1 MRRDAP
7 EAYATGDAAFPL
19 RPMMGGCPVRNVW
32 SIVARD
38 VRRLLRVPAAWVI
51 VLGLAVLPAFYAWVN
66 IIGFWNPYGNTA
78 KVRVSV
84 ANRDR
89 GTESAP
95 IAGVDLGDRIVD
107 SLGDNHDIGWA
118 FVDEDTAMRD
128 VRSGRSYA
136 AIVIP
141 EDFSDRLAG
150 LIAGDDER
158 PALEYYVNEK
168 ASPIAPKV
176 TDTAANTVDRQVN
189 ATFVSTV
196 SEVVVQAVNQAES
209 QASDS
214 ADAARTKADQA
225 LSDAQDAVA
234 SIRSAI
240 ADVTEADDPMDLTGV
255 RATLDNVRRLGADAA
270 SGLDGLSDLL
280 GTTRTT
286 LGQTVYTASTAF
298 DTGNSLLSQANAK
311 ATGALAS
318 ASGAITAAN
327 GQVAGGLATLQ
338 DITDRN
344 ATLLNNLKALSEA
357 LPDSSGTIMQAI
369 DQLQQANTT
378 LDGTIESLTALNGT
392 IGATATDT
400 GALADDLGTATQQAL
415 DASAQAR
422 STLNADAWPALGN
435 GLGALST
442 ASGTLGGQL
451 SAQGTLIDQASLI
464 VDQLDQALLQTTTA
478 LSDTDAALARV
489 QTRLGTLRTDLDALS
504 SAGTLDALFGGDGT
518 LDERKIADFML
529 SPTVLDEHVVYPVN
543 SYGSGMAP
551 LFTNLAMWAGVFM
564 LVALMKLEADDEGV
578 EDLTATQAY
587 LGRWLLLAV
596 MAAAQGL
603 VVTVGD
609 LVIGVQTVS
618 PVAFVATG
626 VIASVTYSAVA
637 YMLATTLL
645 HVGKAL
651 IMVMI
656 IVQIP
661 GAGGMYPIEMM
672 PGFFRALHPFFP
684 FTYAID
690 ALRETIGG
698 FYGNVWWTSMAHL
711 LVFAAVAFAIGIGV
725 RPRLTNV
732 NRLFARQIAQAGILN
747 GEPVTLR
754 GHEYPIGQI
763 LRVLGD
769 RTEYRE
775 AIVQRAAA
783 FEDLYPRLRRGATI
797 AGFVVPIILAVTFSL
812 TTDAKLAMLG
822 AWTVWVLLI
831 IAFLMGIELMRDH
844 LRRQVELGNLDDEE
858 IRVQLA
864 LRDLDRTRARRARR
878 RRRARRAD
886 RTREAARR
894 IVETDLIGLHDSKG
908 RHQA

>member
-1 MRRDAP
+1 M
-7 EAYATGDAAFPL
+7 
-19 RPMMGGCPVRNVW
+19 RNVL
-32 SIVARD
+32 SVFVRD

-78 KVRVSV
+78 NVRVSV
-84 ANRDR
+84 VNRDR

-118 FVDEDTAMRD
+118 FVDEDAAMRD

-150 LIAGDDER
+150 LIAGDDKR

-196 SEVVVQAVNQAES
+196 SEVVAQAVNQAEA

-214 ADAARTKADQA
+214 ADAARAKADRA
-225 LSDAQDAVA
+225 LADAQDAVA

-240 ADVTEADDPMDLTGV
+240 ADVTDADDPMDLTGV
-255 RATLDNVRRLGADAA
+255 RATLDDVRRLGTDAA

-286 LGQTVYTASTAF
+286 LGQTVDTASTAF

-327 GQVAGGLATLQ
+327 GQVSGGLATLQ

-344 ATLLNNLKALSEA
+344 ATLLNDLKALSEA
-357 LPDSSGTIMQAI
+357 LPDSAGTIAQAI
-369 DQLQQANTT
+369 EQLQQANTT
-378 LDGTIESLTALNGT
+378 LDGTVESLTALNGT
-392 IGATATDT
+392 IATTATDT

-464 VDQLDQALLQTTTA
+464 VDQLDQALQQTKTA

-489 QTRLGTLRTDLDALS
+489 QTRLGTLRTDLGALS

-564 LVALMKLEADDEGV
+564 LVALMKLETDGEGV

-711 LVFAAVAFAIGIGV
+711 LVFAAVAFAVGIGV

-886 RTREAARR
+886 RTREAARQV
-894 IVETDLIGLHDSKG
+894 VETDLIGLHDSKG
-908 RHQA
+908 RHRA

>member
-1 MRRDAP
+1 M
-7 EAYATGDAAFPL
+7 
-19 RPMMGGCPVRNVW
+19 RNVW

-51 VLGLAVLPAFYAWVN
+51 VFGLAVLPAFYAWVN
-66 IIGFWNPYGNTA
+66 IIGFWDPYGNTA
-78 KVRVSV
+78 NVQVSV
-84 ANRDR
+84 ANLDA
-89 GTESAP
+89 GTDKEP
-95 IAGVDLGDRIVD
+95 IAGTNLGDQIVA
-107 SLGDNHDIGWA
+107 SLQGNHELGWVFA
-118 FVDEDTAMRD
+118 DEDSAMED

-196 SEVVVQAVNQAES
+196 SEVVVQAVNQAGDQVS
-209 QASDS
+209 GD
-214 ADAARTKADQA
+214 ADAAHADVDRA
-225 LSDAQDAVA
+225 LADAQDAVA
-234 SIRSAI
+234 AVRSRI
-240 ADVTEADDPMDLTGV
+240 AEVTDLDAGAVTQEARAALGDVDRLGTDAANALTGV
-255 RATLDNVRRLGADAA
+255 
-270 SGLDGLSDLL
+270 SDLL
-280 GTTRTT
+280 SATQTS
-286 LGQTVYTASTAF
+286 LGANVAAASTAF
-298 DTGNSLLSQANAK
+298 DTGNSLLSQANAQ
-311 ATGALAS
+311 ASGALAS
-318 ASGAITAAN
+318 ASGAIVTAG
-327 GQVAGGLATLQ
+327 GQVGGTLAALQ
-338 DITDRN
+338 DVIDRN
-344 ATLLNNLKALSEA
+344 TGLLEDLRALSGT
-357 LPDSSGTIMQAI
+357 LPDSSADIDQTI
-369 DQLQQANTT
+369 DQLQRANES
-378 LDGTIESLTALNGT
+378 LSGTIETLTTLNDT
-392 IGATATDT
+392 ITATASDT
-400 GALADDLGTATQQAL
+400 GDLADSLQTATQQAL
-415 DASAQAR
+415 TASAQAR
-422 STLNADAWPALGN
+422 STLNAQAWPQLN
-435 GLGALST
+435 TGLGGLAA

-451 SAQGTLIDQASLI
+451 TAQGTLDDQALLI
-464 VDQLDQALLQTTTA
+464 VDQIEQALRQTQSA
-478 LSDTDAALARV
+478 LTDTDKALAGV
-489 QTRLGTLRTDLDALS
+489 ETRLGTLRTDLGSLS
-504 SAGTLDALFGGDGT
+504 SANMMDALFGGDGA
-518 LDERKIADFML
+518 LDEREITDFMR
-529 SPTVLDEHVVYPVN
+529 SPTVLDEKAVYPVN

-564 LVALMKLEADDEGV
+564 LVALMKLETDDEGV

-603 VVTVGD
+603 VVTIGD

-672 PGFFRALHPFFP
+672 PEFFRALHPFFP

-698 FYGNVWWTSMAHL
+698 FYGDVWWTSMVHL
-711 LVFAAVAFAIGIGV
+711 LVFAAIAFAVGIGV
-725 RPRLTNV
+725 RPRLANV

-769 RTEYRE
+769 RAEYRE

-886 RTREAARR
+886 RTRDAARR

-908 RHQA
+908 RHRA